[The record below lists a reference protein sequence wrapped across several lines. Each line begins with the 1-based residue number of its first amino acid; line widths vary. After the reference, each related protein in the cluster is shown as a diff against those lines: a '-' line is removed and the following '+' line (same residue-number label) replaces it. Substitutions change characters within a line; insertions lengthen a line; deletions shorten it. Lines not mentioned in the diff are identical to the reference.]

1 MASGRVLV
9 VGSVNVDLVVAAPRL
24 PGPGQTVSGGDLAR
38 YQGGK
43 GGNQATAAARLGA
56 RVAFIGAVGD
66 DEMGRQARSA
76 LASEGIEVTGLTVSV
91 RPTGVALI
99 VVDPRG
105 ENLITVAPGA
115 NGEVHAAQVRMAL
128 AALAPGPDDVVL
140 VCREIPPDGVRAALE
155 AGRDSGSITILNPA
169 PADDLDATMLAL
181 ADILTPNETEL
192 TLLAGP
198 GPERDDPETAAR
210 RILAGQPASDGRR
223 ADGGGHEVGRRAQ
236 DPARAVAGT
245 GAVSAT
251 GAAAARGGDAH
262 DQALVLTLGAAG
274 ALIVRA
280 TGASV
285 AVPAPA
291 VEAIDTT
298 GAGDTFNGALAAGLA
313 DGLDL
318 AGAVRRAVAAAAL
331 STTRPGA
338 RGGMPMRA
346 ELEAFAGE
354 G

>member
-24 PGPGQTVSGGDLAR
+24 PAPGQTVTGGDLAR

-56 RVAFIGAVGD
+56 RVAVVGAVGD

-76 LASEGIEVTGLTVSV
+76 LASEGIDVAGLAVSS
-91 RPTGVALI
+91 RATGVALI

-115 NGEVHAAQVRMAL
+115 NDEVHAVHVRTAL

-155 AGRDSGSITILNPA
+155 VGRDAGSTTILNPA
-169 PADDLDATMLAL
+169 PADGLDAATLAL

-192 TLLAGP
+192 ALLAGSGP
-198 GPERDDPETAAR
+198 GPGSGSGRGDAETAAR
-210 RILAGQPASDGRR
+210 LALAGQP
-223 ADGGGHEVGRRAQ
+223 
-236 DPARAVAGT
+236 T
-245 GAVSAT
+245 GA
-251 GAAAARGGDAH
+251 GDAAARGRA
-262 DQALVLTLGAAG
+262 VVVTLGAAG

-280 TGASV
+280 AGAAV

-291 VEAIDTT
+291 MEVVDTT

-318 AGAVRRAVAAAAL
+318 ARAVRRAVAAGAL
-331 STTRPGA
+331 SATRPGA
-338 RGGMPMRA
+338 RRGMPTRA
-346 ELEAFAGE
+346 ELEALPGN

>member
-1 MASGRVLV
+1 VLV

-24 PGPGQTVSGGDLAR
+24 PGPGQTVAGGDLAR

-56 RVAFIGAVGD
+56 RVAFVGAVGD

-76 LASEGIEVTGLTVSV
+76 LALEGIDVAGLAVSS
-91 RPTGVALI
+91 RATGVALI

-115 NGEVHAAQVRMAL
+115 NDEVHAVHVRTAL

-140 VCREIPPDGVRAALE
+140 VCREIPAAGVRAALE
-155 AGRDSGSITILNPA
+155 VGREAGSITILNPA
-169 PADDLDATMLAL
+169 PADGLDAATIAL

-192 TLLAGP
+192 AQLAGP
-198 GPERDDPETAAR
+198 GSGPSSGRGDPETAER
-210 RILAGQPASDGRR
+210 QVLAGQPTDAGAFPAARSERDGDAR
-223 ADGGGHEVGRRAQ
+223 
-236 DPARAVAGT
+236 ARAV
-245 GAVSAT
+245 V
-251 GAAAARGGDAH
+251 
-262 DQALVLTLGAAG
+262 VTLGAAG
-274 ALIVRA
+274 ALVVRA
-280 TGASV
+280 TGAAV

-291 VEAIDTT
+291 VEAVDTT

-313 DGLDL
+313 DELDL
-318 AGAVRRAVAAAAL
+318 ARAVRRAVAAAAL
-331 STTRPGA
+331 STTRRGA
-338 RGGMPMRA
+338 RGGMPTRA
-346 ELEAFAGE
+346 ELEAFPGE

>member
-24 PGPGQTVSGGDLAR
+24 PGPGQTVTGGDLAR
-38 YQGGK
+38 YLGGK

-56 RVAFIGAVGD
+56 RVAFVGAVGD
-66 DEMGRQARSA
+66 DEMGRQERSA
-76 LASEGIEVTGLTVSV
+76 LASEGIHVAGLAVSS
-91 RPTGVALI
+91 RATGVALI
-99 VVDPRG
+99 VVEPRG

-115 NGEVHAAQVRMAL
+115 NDEVHAVHVRTAL

-155 AGRDSGSITILNPA
+155 VGREAGSITILNPA
-169 PADDLDATMLAL
+169 PADGLDAATLAL

-192 TLLAGP
+192 ALLGGLGSARGN
-198 GPERDDPETAAR
+198 PETAAR
-210 RILAGQPASDGRR
+210 RVLAGQPTDAGAFHAARSERDGDAR
-223 ADGGGHEVGRRAQ
+223 
-236 DPARAVAGT
+236 ARAV
-245 GAVSAT
+245 V
-251 GAAAARGGDAH
+251 
-262 DQALVLTLGAAG
+262 VTLGAAG

-280 TGASV
+280 AGAAV

-291 VEAIDTT
+291 VEVVDTT
-298 GAGDTFNGALAAGLA
+298 GAGDTLNGALAAGLA

-318 AGAVRRAVAAAAL
+318 AGAVRRAVAAATL

-338 RGGMPMRA
+338 RGGMPTRA
-346 ELEAFAGE
+346 ELEALPGE

>member
-1 MASGRVLV
+1 VLV
-9 VGSVNVDLVVAAPRL
+9 VGSVNVDLVVAAARL
-24 PGPGQTVSGGDLAR
+24 PGPGQTVTGGDLAR

-56 RVAFIGAVGD
+56 RVAVVGAVGD

-76 LASEGIEVTGLTVSV
+76 LASEGIEVAGLAVSS
-91 RPTGVALI
+91 RATGVALI

-115 NGEVHAAQVRMAL
+115 NGEVHAAHVRTAL

-140 VCREIPPDGVRAALE
+140 VCREIPPDGVLAALE
-155 AGRDSGSITILNPA
+155 VGRDAGAATILNPA
-169 PADDLDATMLAL
+169 PADGLDASSLAI

-192 TLLAGP
+192 ALLAGSGP
-198 GPERDDPETAAR
+198 GPGPSSGRGDAETAAR
-210 RILAGQPASDGRR
+210 QVLAGQPTGAG
-223 ADGGGHEVGRRAQ
+223 VGTAHG
-236 DPARAVAGT
+236 RAV
-245 GAVSAT
+245 V
-251 GAAAARGGDAH
+251 
-262 DQALVLTLGAAG
+262 VTLGAAG

-280 TGASV
+280 AGAAV

-291 VEAIDTT
+291 VEVVDTT

-318 AGAVRRAVAAAAL
+318 TRAVRRAVAAAAF

-338 RGGMPMRA
+338 RGGMPTWA
-346 ELEAFAGE
+346 ELEAFRVE
-354 G
+354 R